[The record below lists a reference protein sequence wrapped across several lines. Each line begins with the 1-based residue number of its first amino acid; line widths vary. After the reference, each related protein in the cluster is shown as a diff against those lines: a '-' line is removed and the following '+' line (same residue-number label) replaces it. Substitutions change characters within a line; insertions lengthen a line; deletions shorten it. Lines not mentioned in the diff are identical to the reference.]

1 MGKLVKEKLMTAPEV
16 LLTSKGRK
24 RISIGIVK
32 ESILQENRIALIPAS
47 VRHLCDQGHTI
58 FIERGAGK
66 KSNFTDTEYSEAGA
80 QIIDDKSQIF
90 ECDVILKVAPPT
102 KKELELMK
110 ANQMLISPLQ
120 IPLIDKEYIQLLIQ
134 KRVVALA
141 MEYLMDD
148 DGSFPLVRMMSEMAG
163 VSAIHTAAELLS
175 SSSGGKGI
183 LLGGISGVPPAKVVI
198 LGGGVVA
205 EHATRAALGL
215 GAQVFLFDDNIYKLM
230 RIQSQL
236 GIKLFTSSINPI
248 ELQKHLK
255 DADVVIGAIHSKSG
269 RTRMVVPESM
279 VANMKPGSVIIDV
292 SIDQGGCFETSEVT
306 SHKEPTFEKL
316 GVIHYC
322 VPNIAS
328 KIPHTASIAI
338 SNIITPILAKAV
350 GNTGIEDVFFSHQN
364 LRNGVYTYK
373 GYLTNQYLA
382 DRFDLK
388 YTNLELL
395 ITYNY

>member
-1 MGKLVKEKLMTAPEV
+1 M
-16 LLTSKGRK
+16 
-24 RISIGIVK
+24 IS
-32 ESILQENRIALIPAS
+32 RTYACALIPAS